1 VPDKKIGRKISL
13 EEIGIVHDFYLS
25 DDYSRMM
32 PGMKD
37 YVSVRQTGG
46 EKKVKIQ
53 KRLLLINID
62 ELFFKYKEF
71 CLNQLCMK
79 SCGKSKFFELRPKHV
94 IEVGAAGI
102 HNVCV
107 CEKHQ
112 NIKLMLDAVSDTTEK
127 YLCDVKSYVCMMKRC
142 E

>member
-1 VPDKKIGRKISL
+1 
-13 EEIGIVHDFYLS
+13 
-25 DDYSRMM
+25 
-32 PGMKD
+32 
-37 YVSVRQTGG
+37 
-46 EKKVKIQ
+46 
-53 KRLLLINID
+53 
-62 ELFFKYKEF
+62 
-71 CLNQLCMK
+71 MK

-127 YLCDVKSYVCMMKRC
+127 YLCMNMIFCDVKSYVCMMKRC
-142 E
+142 ESCPGTEPLIFLKEPNWGLIHY

>member
-1 VPDKKIGRKISL
+1 
-13 EEIGIVHDFYLS
+13 
-25 DDYSRMM
+25 
-32 PGMKD
+32 
-37 YVSVRQTGG
+37 
-46 EKKVKIQ
+46 
-53 KRLLLINID
+53 
-62 ELFFKYKEF
+62 
-71 CLNQLCMK
+71 MK

-127 YLCDVKSYVCMMKRC
+127 YLCMDMIFCDVKSYVCMMKRC
-142 E
+142 ESCPGTEPLIFLKSQIGDLSIITFKQWESTDRTILVNTELPTTEFLTLLVNKIDF